1 MIFVLTLKQQPSFS
15 LSPPL
20 ILKLKQRAQFSHQT
34 NRQIHP
40 RTHPKLT
47 NSPTMEDP
55 EIPSQTSASAVDT
68 SRPFRSVKEAVAVFG
83 ERLLVGDAYSSSP
96 KPSTDAPLPEIGT
109 WEAMPSSTT
118 TIKEEKEHV
127 LVSLKKLEAELEET
141 KEELRL
147 LKEREEDTEVALAS
161 LNAELHKNMSKL
173 AEAEAAAAGKAA
185 AARRIVTSGRIEEE
199 MKRSELK
206 MRRMEETDSPTL
218 AQILSFGDKIGYFG
232 GKKEKKKIKK
242 KPIIPLVGDLL
253 LILRKKGSSEN
264 DLRSSF
270 N

>member
-1 MIFVLTLKQQPSFS
+1 M
-15 LSPPL
+15 
-20 ILKLKQRAQFSHQT
+20 
-34 NRQIHP
+34 
-40 RTHPKLT
+40 
-47 NSPTMEDP
+47 
-55 EIPSQTSASAVDT
+55 
-68 SRPFRSVKEAVAVFG
+68 KEAVAVFG

-127 LVSLKKLEAELEET
+127 LDSLKKLEAELEET

-173 AEAEAAAAGKAA
+173 AEAEAEAAAAAKAA
-185 AARRIVTSGRIEEE
+185 ATRRIVTGCESGRIEEE

-206 MRRMEETDSPTL
+206 MRRMEETESPTL

-253 LILRKKGSSEN
+253 LILRKKGSSES

-270 N
+270 NSFN

>member
-1 MIFVLTLKQQPSFS
+1 
-15 LSPPL
+15 
-20 ILKLKQRAQFSHQT
+20 
-34 NRQIHP
+34 
-40 RTHPKLT
+40 
-47 NSPTMEDP
+47 MEDP
-55 EIPSQTSASAVDT
+55 ETPNQDPGSTVDT

-83 ERLLVGDAYSSSP
+83 ERLLVGEAYSSSP
-96 KPSTDAPLPEIGT
+96 KPSTHVPFPEIET
-109 WEAMPSSTT
+109 WNQPLPSSTT
-118 TIKEEKEHV
+118 TVKEEKEHEV
-127 LVSLKKLEAELEET
+127 LDTLKKLEAELEET

-173 AEAEAAAAGKAA
+173 AEAEAAAAAKAVA
-185 AARRIVTSGRIEEE
+185 TRRRMTMGCESGRIEEE

-206 MRRMEETDSPTL
+206 MMRMEEAESPTL

-253 LILRKKGSSEN
+253 FRKKGSHEHA
-264 DLRSSF
+264 LRSSF
-270 N
+270 NSFN

>member
-1 MIFVLTLKQQPSFS
+1 
-15 LSPPL
+15 
-20 ILKLKQRAQFSHQT
+20 
-34 NRQIHP
+34 
-40 RTHPKLT
+40 
-47 NSPTMEDP
+47 MEDP
-55 EIPSQTSASAVDT
+55 EIPSQSSASTVDT

-127 LVSLKKLEAELEET
+127 LDSLKKLEAELEET

-173 AEAEAAAAGKAA
+173 AEAEAEAAAAAKAA
-185 AARRIVTSGRIEEE
+185 ATRRIATGCERGRIEEE

-206 MRRMEETDSPTL
+206 MRRMEETESPTL

-253 LILRKKGSSEN
+253 LILRKKGSSES

-270 N
+270 NSFN